1 MPVSATGPQRYPDFP
16 ARRLGRGFRPAARAG
31 AGKAE
36 KPLSILEIGV
46 DLLGQGV
53 DRLVPGE
60 LLAVDQKGRR
70 GIKPELLGAA
80 IENFLDTIQRLL
92 TGQAFVEGFLGE
104 AELLGDLAQRLD
116 RLFH

>member
-16 ARRLGRGFRPAARAG
+16 ARRLGRGFRPAARAA

-60 LLAVDQKGRR
+60 LLAVDEKGRR
-70 GIKPELLGAA
+70 GIDSELLGGA
-80 IENFLDTIQRLL
+80 IAHFLDAIQHLL
-92 TGQAFVEGFLGE
+92 IRQAFVEGFLGE
-104 AELLGDLAQRLD
+104 AELL
-116 RLFH
+116 